1 MATPHIVYS
10 DQLDISLG
18 GLEKLHPFD
27 GRKFSKA
34 WEQITSI
41 LGEKLDGFSHLVTS
55 PVTDTSLGTFHTD
68 FYLSLVADKRYIA
81 QVVEIPIVRWLPSSW
96 VMDGI
101 VKPMRYATQATILA
115 TELALDNGFA
125 VSLAGGFH
133 HASKSKGEGFCAFSD
148 IPVAV
153 NLMTKQSLLHAESRI
168 AIVDLDAHQGNGF
181 ERAFYEDER
190 VRFFDMY
197 NSDIYPRDRYAEGRI
212 DYPVKLASKTADA
225 EYLSQLKEHLA
236 IFIERFGPF
245 DLIYYN
251 AGTDILAG
259 DKLGQLSVSFDGIL
273 ERDAF
278 VLDICQ
284 KASKSTVMVTSGGYS
299 ADSYKL
305 IAQSVI
311 NQFEL

>member
-1 MATPHIVYS
+1 MVTPHIVYS

-34 WEQITSI
+34 WAQITDI
-41 LGEKLDGFSHLVTS
+41 LGDRLNGFCHFTTT
-55 PVTDTSLGTFHTD
+55 PVTDECLRAFHTD

-81 QVVEIPIVRWLPSSW
+81 KVVEIPIIRWLPSKW

-101 VKPMRYATQATILA
+101 VQPMRYATQSTIQA
-115 TELALDNGFA
+115 TELALDKGFA
-125 VSLAGGFH
+125 ISLAGGFH
-133 HASKSKGEGFCAFSD
+133 HASKSQGEGFCAFSD

-153 NLMTKQSLLHAESRI
+153 SLMTAQGQLTADSRI
-168 AIVDLDAHQGNGF
+168 AIVDLDAHQGNGY

-190 VRFFDMY
+190 VRFFDMF
-197 NSDIYPRDRYAEGRI
+197 NHDIYPKDRFAERRI
-212 DYPVKLASKTADA
+212 DYPVKLASKTADV
-225 EYLSQLKEHLA
+225 EYLSLLEEHLPK
-236 IFIERFGPF
+236 FIERYGPF

-259 DKLGQLSVSFDGIL
+259 DRLGQLSVSFDGVL
-273 ERDAF
+273 ARDLFA
-278 VLDICQ
+278 LDACK
-284 KASKSTVMVTSGGYS
+284 KASKATVMLTSGGYS
-299 ADSYKL
+299 GESYKL
-305 IAQSVI
+305 IAQSII